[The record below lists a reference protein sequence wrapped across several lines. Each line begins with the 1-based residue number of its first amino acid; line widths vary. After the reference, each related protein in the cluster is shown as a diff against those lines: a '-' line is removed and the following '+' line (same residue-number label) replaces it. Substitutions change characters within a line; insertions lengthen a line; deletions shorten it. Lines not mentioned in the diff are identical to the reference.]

1 MPNFRYRALTQS
13 GEMVSGLISAS
24 TAAEV
29 ARRVEYLRLF
39 PIDTVPDDGSTRAS
53 RFNFTFVAHPRSE
66 DVTIFTLDLALVLK
80 AGARLDEALE
90 LLATDLDIG
99 RLRSTVGKIRSSVLA
114 GESFAD
120 ALSHHKALFS
130 PMYVALVRIGETS
143 GALERILEML
153 ASERNR
159 AEALRQKLADALRYP
174 AFLLFASSCV
184 LVFFLTFVMP
194 QFGGV
199 LRDFGAKLDPV
210 ASGFLSLSEFM
221 TRHKELLGSLAV
233 VVLLGAVFLT
243 RRPYVRATILSGLSH
258 VPLIRSA
265 LAYHRT
271 ALFCRNLGLLLAAGV
286 PLTTTLRILA
296 DMMAATGHAAV
307 WTRTVEQVRQGRKL
321 SDALAE
327 KATLPAMAV
336 RMLRLGEETG
346 QLATLAG
353 RVAEF
358 YETKLQRR
366 IDRVVGVVGPLAI
379 IGIAVIVGGL
389 IVSVMTSLLSV
400 SQLVG

>member
-1 MPNFRYRALTQS
+1 
-13 GEMVSGLISAS
+13 MVSGLISAS

-29 ARRVEYLRLF
+29 ARRVEYLRLL
-39 PIDTVPDDGSTRAS
+39 PIDTVPDDGGAQGS
-53 RFNFTFVAHPRSE
+53 RFNLTLATQPRSE

-99 RLRSTVGKIRSSVLA
+99 RLRSTVAKIRSSVLA

-153 ASERNR
+153 ASERSR
-159 AEALRQKLADALRYP
+159 AEALQRKLADALRYP
-174 AFLLFASSCV
+174 AFLFFASSCV

-221 TRHKELLGSLAV
+221 TRHKELLGSLVV
-233 VVLLGAVFLT
+233 VVLLGGFFLA
-243 RRPYVRATILSGLSH
+243 RRPYVRTTILTGLSH

-307 WTRTVEQVRQGRKL
+307 WTRTVEQVRQGGKL

-346 QLATLAG
+346 QLSVLSG

-379 IGIAVIVGGL
+379 ISIAVIVGGL